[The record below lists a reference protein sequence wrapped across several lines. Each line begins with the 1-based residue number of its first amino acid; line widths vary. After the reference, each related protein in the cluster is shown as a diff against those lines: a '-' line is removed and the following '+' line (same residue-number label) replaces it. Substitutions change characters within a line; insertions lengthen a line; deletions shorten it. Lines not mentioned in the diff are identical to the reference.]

1 MSEYDQCY
9 VDRIGRIYQEFRGC
23 FCKFFSLAFPDIMV
37 YVCRESQY
45 SHAYVAKNSQ
55 RVGYTGTVATGRL
68 RDAMWC
74 PWNIIQ
80 VNCESYT
87 LLGLVYQFNYSLE
100 QEQGKQPPAVFTT

>member
-9 VDRIGRIYQEFRGC
+9 VDRIGRIYQ
-23 FCKFFSLAFPDIMV
+23 
-37 YVCRESQY
+37 RESQY

-87 LLGLVYQFNYSLE
+87 LLGLVYQFNYSESRLM
-100 QEQGKQPPAVFTT
+100 G

>member
-1 MSEYDQCY
+1 MPAVVFYACY
-9 VDRIGRIYQEFRGC
+9 
-23 FCKFFSLAFPDIMV
+23 S
-37 YVCRESQY
+37 VCLNLSHVVILSTPASQY

-87 LLGLVYQFNYSLE
+87 LLGLVSEKEGLH
-100 QEQGKQPPAVFTT
+100 